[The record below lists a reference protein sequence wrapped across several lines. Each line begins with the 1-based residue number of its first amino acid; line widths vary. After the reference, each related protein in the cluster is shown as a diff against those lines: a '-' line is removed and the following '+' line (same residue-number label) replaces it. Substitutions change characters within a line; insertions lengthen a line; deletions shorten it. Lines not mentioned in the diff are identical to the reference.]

1 MTFSRS
7 KRLMLSVLGFF
18 GIPILFSG
26 CQTYKPDPLDLALH
40 QQNQQERSPAMESV
54 QEFARDLNE
63 NSSVAEQVFDP
74 EDGLSL
80 YEAEIVALT
89 LNPDLRIARLEARV
103 AQSDAK
109 FAGLWED
116 PSLNLNLLRIQ
127 ESIPHPWYINPTL
140 TFTIPFSGRLK
151 MARNR
156 AEAELK
162 AELDRVYEIERQVV
176 RQLRDSWMSWSALK
190 KKLDQ
195 TRKALQELD
204 SLTQT
209 TTRLTELGEMPVTE
223 SRLFLMER
231 EIQREQ
237 IIALETQSQ
246 KESIRI
252 RSLMG
257 LVPNAP
263 LDLKEHF
270 NHRAN
275 EPEYSNWE
283 DRNPTLA
290 RLRSEH
296 EVAEKTLQME
306 VRKQYPD
313 LNIGPQ
319 AESDA
324 GQTRIGLGATFP
336 LPVINANR
344 GAIAS
349 ARVKRDLAR
358 ASYET
363 EYERLN
369 SKLVSL
375 QSDLAN
381 NHSRL
386 EILDSTLIP
395 LTDQQMEDAYR
406 LMEMGEA
413 DGLMMLE
420 SLTRSIGVRY
430 RVIEIHLALSQA
442 RNEIDYLTEV
452 PESRI
457 DTQTLQSTK

>member
-1 MTFSRS
+1 
-7 KRLMLSVLGFF
+7 
-18 GIPILFSG
+18 
-26 CQTYKPDPLDLALH
+26 
-40 QQNQQERSPAMESV
+40 
-54 QEFARDLNE
+54 
-63 NSSVAEQVFDP
+63 
-74 EDGLSL
+74 
-80 YEAEIVALT
+80 
-89 LNPDLRIARLEARV
+89 LRIARLEAGV

-109 FAGLWED
+109 FAGLWLD
-116 PSLNLNLLRIQ
+116 PSLSLNLLKIQ

-140 TFTIPFSGRLK
+140 TFTIPLSGRLK
-151 MARNR
+151 IARNR
-156 AEAELK
+156 ADAELK
-162 AELDRVYEIERQVV
+162 AELDRVYETERQVV
-176 RQLRDSWMSWSALK
+176 LQLRDSWMSWSALK

-195 TRKALQELD
+195 TRKALQELN
-204 SLTQT
+204 SLAQT

-237 IIALETQSQ
+237 MIALENQSR

-257 LVPNAP
+257 LTPDAP
-263 LDLKEHF
+263 LDLKEHL
-270 NHRAN
+270 NHRTN
-275 EPEYSNWE
+275 EPEYTNWA

-296 EVAEKTLQME
+296 EVAEKTLQLE
-306 VRKQYPD
+306 IRKQYPD

-324 GQTRIGLGATFP
+324 GQSRIGLGGTLP
-336 LPVINANR
+336 LPVLNANR
-344 GAIAS
+344 GSIAS

-358 ASYET
+358 AIYET

-369 SKLVSL
+369 SELVSL
-375 QSDLAN
+375 QSDLEN

-395 LTDQQMEDAYR
+395 LTDQQMQDAYR
-406 LMEMGEA
+406 LMEIGEA
-413 DGLMMLE
+413 DGLTMLE
-420 SLTRSIGVRY
+420 SLTRSIGVRH
-430 RVIEIHLALSQA
+430 RIIDIHLALSHT
-442 RNEIDYLTEV
+442 RNAIDYLTET
-452 PESRI
+452 PEYRI

>member
-7 KRLMLSVLGFF
+7 KRLTLSVLGFM

-40 QQNQQERSPAMESV
+40 QQNQLKRSPAMESV
-54 QEFARDLNE
+54 MEFARGLFE
-63 NSSVAEQVFDP
+63 NTSVAEQAFDP
-74 EDGLSL
+74 ADGLSL
-80 YEAEIVALT
+80 SEAEIVALT
-89 LNPDLRIARLEARV
+89 LNPDLRIARLEAGV

-109 FAGLWED
+109 FAGLWQD
-116 PSLNLNLLRIQ
+116 PSLSLNLLKIQ

-140 TFTIPFSGRLK
+140 TFTIPLSGRLK
-151 MARNR
+151 IARNQ
-156 AEAELK
+156 ADAELK
-162 AELDRVYEIERQVV
+162 VELDRVYESERQVV
-176 RQLRDSWMSWSALK
+176 LQLRDSWMIWSALK

-195 TRKALQELD
+195 TRKALLELD
-204 SLTQT
+204 SLAQT
-209 TTRLTELGEMPVTE
+209 TTRLTEIGEMPVTE

-237 IIALETQSQ
+237 MIALENQSR

-257 LVPNAP
+257 LKEQLSHQVNAP
-263 LDLKEHF
+263 D
-270 NHRAN
+270 
-275 EPEYSNWE
+275 YSNWV

-290 RLRSEH
+290 RLKSEH
-296 EVAEKTLQME
+296 EVAEKTLQLE

-324 GQTRIGLGATFP
+324 GQSRIGLGGALP
-336 LPVINANR
+336 LPIINGNK
-344 GAIAS
+344 GVIAS

-358 ASYET
+358 AVYET

-369 SKLVSL
+369 SELVSL
-375 QSDLAN
+375 QSDLE
-381 NHSRL
+381 HHQSRL

-395 LTDQQMEDAYR
+395 FTDQQMEDAYR

-413 DGLMMLE
+413 DGLILLE
-420 SLTRSIGVRY
+420 SLTRSIGVRH
-430 RVIEIHLALSQA
+430 RVIEIHLALSQT
-442 RNEIDYLTEV
+442 RNAIDYLIEV
-452 PESRI
+452 PEYRI
-457 DTQTLQSTK
+457 DIQTIPLTK

>member
-7 KRLMLSVLGFF
+7 KRLTLSVLGFF
-18 GIPILFSG
+18 WIQILFSG

-40 QQNQQERSPAMESV
+40 QQNQQKRSPAMESV
-54 QEFARDLNE
+54 QEFAKDLNE
-63 NSSVAEQVFDP
+63 NSSVADQVFDP

-89 LNPDLRIARLEARV
+89 LNPDLRIARLEAGV

-109 FAGLWED
+109 FAGLWQD
-116 PSLNLNLLRIQ
+116 PSLNLNLLKIQ

-140 TFTIPFSGRLK
+140 TFTIPLSGRLK
-151 MARNR
+151 IAKNR
-156 AEAELK
+156 ADAELK
-162 AELDRVYEIERQVV
+162 VELDRVYETERQVV
-176 RQLRDSWMSWSALK
+176 LQLRDSWMSWSALK

-204 SLTQT
+204 SLAQT
-209 TTRLTELGEMPVTE
+209 TTSLTELGEMPVTE

-237 IIALETQSQ
+237 MIALENQSR

-257 LVPNAP
+257 LAPNAP
-263 LDLKEHF
+263 LDLKEHL
-270 NHRAN
+270 NHQTN
-275 EPEYSNWE
+275 EPEYSNWV

-296 EVAEKTLQME
+296 EVAEKTLQLE

-324 GQTRIGLGATFP
+324 GQNRIGLGGTLP
-336 LPVINANR
+336 LPVLNGNK

-349 ARVKRDLAR
+349 ARIKRNLAR
-358 ASYET
+358 AVYET

-369 SKLVSL
+369 SELAEL
-375 QSDLAN
+375 QQDLQN
-381 NHSRL
+381 NQSRL
-386 EILDSTLIP
+386 EILDSSLIP

-413 DGLMMLE
+413 DGLTMLE
-420 SLTRSIGVRY
+420 SLTRSIGVRH
-430 RVIEIHLALSQA
+430 RIIDIHLALSHT
-442 RNEIDYLTEV
+442 RNAIDYLTEA
-452 PESRI
+452 PEYRI